1 MCVYVYICVYLN
13 MYSILLVYVY
23 YTYIHTNKYD
33 IYTPCIDM
41 QLLLLYVKVDNI
53 VFLVF
58 PNDNILIYQCYICP

>member
-1 MCVYVYICVYLN
+1 

-23 YTYIHTNKYD
+23 YTYINTNKYNT
-33 IYTPCIDM
+33 YTPCIDM
-41 QLLLLYVKVDNI
+41 QLLLIYVKVNMI